1 MAYVRGEERFVAE
14 EVVDRVRR
22 GLLEG
27 MGWNGAGLGPSQLP
41 WGASVP
47 LTFVEAPPDP
57 LNAGAK
63 IDVVAPNTVAIS
75 EGRLPPDE
83 ELELGTGRFVQTVYT
98 FFIDV
103 YGENRSIARCI
114 ALDVRA
120 LLTNRIAGYSDY
132 LPLRD
137 WRDNA
142 RPALAGHQ
150 LHFEDVEVDYPAV
163 GNATKMHWAVVKAT
177 VIHEHTF

>member
-1 MAYVRGEERFVAE
+1 MVYIRGEERFVAE
-14 EVVDRVRR
+14 EVIERVRV

-27 MGWNGAGLGPSQLP
+27 CQWNGAGLPTGQLP

-63 IDVVAPNTVAIS
+63 VDAVAPNTVAIS
-75 EGRLPPDE
+75 EGPLPPDS
-83 ELELGTGRFVQTVYT
+83 ELELGSGRFVETTYT
-98 FFIDV
+98 FFVDV

-120 LLTNRIAGYSDY
+120 LLTDRMPGYSSY

-137 WRDNA
+137 WRNNA
-142 RPALAGHQ
+142 RPALPGHQ
-150 LHFEDVEVDYPAV
+150 LRIEDVETEYPAL
-163 GNATKMHWAVVKAT
+163 GNASKMHWAVVKLT
-177 VIHEHTF
+177 VVHEHTI